1 MATWARKTLLLGA
14 VLALG
19 GCTADAGLAG
29 TEDGEGDTFVGA
41 DGKADGTFN
50 DCEQREVLRFV
61 NAPATTAA
69 DLRATGLTSRAAGNV
84 ITRRDGDDGLPGTDD
99 DRPYASLQDLDGVPY
114 IGPASFRKLV
124 ARVQERCAAAPT
136 GTADVIFSPQ
146 LADRTH
152 TVRIA
157 AEIDRAERSLD
168 IAMYSL
174 SDSGVMAALERA
186 TARGVS
192 VRMIFDPAGT
202 ERSAPAGTT
211 SERLERMGVDVRWVN
226 VVMHHKFVLVDGPR
240 SDVAAA
246 ETALLVTGSGNWS
259 NGAGTRYDENTV
271 FLRGNAEA
279 VLRFQREFNYVWE
292 HSRALDLNPAL
303 HQELSMP
310 ITDDMLRDDPALDA
324 VYTSS
329 NFRIFQSSLG
339 PGFSVLPSHNAV
351 ADRLVELIRG
361 AERSIWIASGHFA
374 SRPVAEALLAKKRE
388 NPSIDIRIYV
398 DGQEYMSLAT
408 ARDQATRQQACV
420 TAAGADAIA
429 QQRCYDK
436 DFIYALTMHQ
446 AGIALRY
453 KYYAYRWDMSYALQM
468 HHKYFIIDGRTL
480 VSGSY
485 NLSDNA
491 EHNTIENVVVYES
504 SGYADLIRSF
514 EGNFAQMWETGRAEG
529 RLASLL
535 AQVQTGT
542 GAFPIV
548 FEPMALDWD
557 EVSTLKSAIR
567 IACPDVN
574 SPAFR
579 DNPPAHRTCYR

>member
-1 MATWARKTLLLGA
+1 MATWARKIVVLGA

-19 GCTADAGLAG
+19 GCAADAGLDG
-29 TEDGEGDTFVGA
+29 TEDGAGDTFVGA

-61 NAPATTAA
+61 NAPTTSVA
-69 DLRATGLTSRAAGNV
+69 DLRATGLTSRAASNV
-84 ITRRDGDDGLPGTDD
+84 VTRRDGDDGLPGTDD
-99 DRPYASLQDLDGVPY
+99 DRPYASLQELDGVPY

-136 GTADVIFSPQ
+136 GTAEVIFSPQ
-146 LADRTH
+146 PDAQTH

-174 SDSGVMAALERA
+174 SHAGVMSALERA
-186 TARGVS
+186 AARGVS
-192 VRMIFDPAGT
+192 IRMIFDPAGS
-202 ERSAPAGTT
+202 ERSSPAGTT

-226 VVMHHKFVLVDGPR
+226 IVMHHKFLIVDGPR
-240 SDVAAA
+240 ADVAQAD
-246 ETALLVTGSGNWS
+246 TALLVTGSGNWS
-259 NGAGTRYDENTV
+259 SGAGTRYDENTV

-292 HSRALDLNPAL
+292 RSRALDLNPAL
-303 HQELSMP
+303 HQELSMA

-329 NFRIFQSSLG
+329 NFRIFNSSLG
-339 PGFSVLPSHNAV
+339 PGFSVLPNHNAV

-361 AERSIWIASGHFA
+361 AEHSIWIASGHFA

-408 ARDQATRQQACV
+408 ARSQETRQQTCV
-420 TAAGADAIA
+420 TAAGDDVVA

-436 DFIYALTMHQ
+436 DYIYALTMHQ
-446 AGIALRY
+446 AGIQTRY
-453 KYYAYRWDMSYALQM
+453 KYYAYRWDTSYALQM

-491 EHNTIENVVVYES
+491 EHNTIENIVVYES
-504 SGYADLIRSF
+504 SGYADLIRAF
-514 EGNFAQMWETGRAEG
+514 EGNFTQMWETGRAEG
-529 RLASLL
+529 RMATFL
-535 AQVQTGT
+535 AQVQTGS
-542 GAFPIV
+542 GPFPIV
-548 FEPMALDWD
+548 FEPMALDWN
-557 EVSTLKSAIR
+557 EVSTLKSSIR
-567 IACPDVN
+567 IACPDIN
-574 SPAFR
+574 TAPFR